1 MNKKTTRILV
11 AVLAVLAVAV
21 GVLFA
26 TTRPE
31 TSAGSKTITVTTVF
45 ADGSEKVHE
54 ISTDAEYL
62 YDAIAD
68 FVTGSDSEYGFFI
81 TGVDG
86 YEADSAAEE
95 WWSVCDGAGEMLATG
110 VSTTPIADGDS
121 LMLVLM
127 VGYDF

>member
-26 TTRPE
+26 VTRPE

-62 YDAIAD
+62 YDAVAD

-95 WWSVCDGAGEMLATG
+95 WWSICDANGEPLATG
-110 VSTTPIADGDS
+110 VSSTPIADGDS
-121 LMLVLM
+121 YQLVLM

>member
-31 TSAGSKTITVTTVF
+31 TSAGSKTITVTTVV

-95 WWSVCDGAGEMLATG
+95 WWSVCDGAGEMLPTG
-110 VSTTPIADGDS
+110 VSDTPIADGDKFEIT
-121 LMLVLM
+121 LT
-127 VGYDF
+127 VGY

>member
-26 TTRPE
+26 VTRPE

-86 YEADSAAEE
+86 YEADSTAEE
-95 WWSVCDGAGEMLATG
+95 WWSVCDGAGEMLPTG
-110 VSTTPIADGDS
+110 VSDTPIADGDS
-121 LMLVLM
+121 YQLVLM

>member
-26 TTRPE
+26 VTRPE

-62 YDAIAD
+62 YDAVAD
-68 FVTGSDSEYGFFI
+68 FLTGSDSEYGFFI

-95 WWSVCDGAGEMLATG
+95 WWSICDANGEPLATG
-110 VSTTPIADGDS
+110 VSSTPIADVDS
-121 LMLVLM
+121 YQLVLM